1 MKLVSSACLIH
12 VYFASIVK
20 VTTYIKLSLSDLE
33 ISLIEVVL
41 LTPYLT
47 FSVLAERV
55 SSSLL
60 ESLLGNSQALEV
72 KVDLVGVRVDQQ
84 ILSMSTCQFM
94 YRIDLWSAWANS
106 PCFIVQIS
114 LVPSWPTVSLHVHV
128 L

>member
-55 SSSLL
+55 SSSLP

-72 KVDLVGVRVDQQ
+72 KVDLVGARVDQQ

-94 YRIDLWSAWANS
+94 YRIDLWSTWVNS